1 MEEIKIKPIEEIMKT
16 SYMDYAMSV
25 IIGRS
30 LPDVRD
36 GLKPVQ
42 RRILY
47 SMHEMNLYH
56 DKPFKK
62 CARIVGE
69 VMGKYH
75 PHGEAPIY
83 EALVRMAQPFTFRY
97 TLIEGQ
103 GNFGSIDGDSP
114 AAMRYTEARLSKIVE
129 EMLKDI
135 DMETVPMMQNFDGSL
150 EEPLYLP
157 SGIPNLLI
165 NGSSGIAVGMATNIP
180 PHNISDSIDSIVY
193 YIKNNGCSVDE
204 LINIIKGPDFPTG
217 GVILNYNGLVEAYR
231 TGRGTIKIRG
241 KYVIE
246 EDKNSKSIIFTEIP
260 YEVNKSELLQK
271 ISEMVKEGKI
281 TGIINIKDES
291 NKEGIRVIFKLK
303 KDANPEIVLNQLF
316 EHSQL
321 EVTYGIIML
330 AILDNVPRVFN
341 LKDLIAEYSKHR
353 FNITKRR
360 LEFKLK
366 KDEER
371 EHILSGL
378 IIALDNIDNVI
389 KIIKESSNPSEA
401 SVNLQKNFRLTEI
414 QAKAILEMRLQRL
427 TSMEREE
434 IINEENRILDE
445 IKSIKDILSSSEKIY
460 NLIIDELNEIKKKYG
475 DERKTE
481 ILKENVIRRDER
493 DLIPPE
499 DMIITLTERGYIKR
513 VSMTDYRTQS
523 KGGKGVI
530 TEYGEDI
537 PLQVIIANNRDQL
550 LLFTNT
556 GRVYSLD
563 VYRIPQMSRKAI
575 GKSINN
581 FINLN
586 ENEKIVYMMPYSEN
600 SEGYIVF
607 LTGKGIVKKTSI
619 EEFKNVM
626 SRGIIAI
633 KLEDD
638 VLKDV
643 KLIKNEDEILIST
656 KMGMI
661 ARFNSSEIRAMGR
674 NAYGVRG
681 IKVRKDDEIISM
693 ATGNGDSLLLTITE
707 KGKGKLTKVSEF
719 RKTHRGSVGVK
730 GQKVNEK
737 TGYLVSVMAV
747 EMNDLIMIQ
756 TKNGM
761 TIAFRVNEIPVQGR
775 NAQGVRLMNVDE
787 NDAVKTTVKFSSQ
800 LS

>member
-607 LTGKGIVKKTSI
+607 LTGKGIVKKTSV

-674 NAYGVRG
+674 NASGVRG

>member
-607 LTGKGIVKKTSI
+607 LTGKGIVKKTSV

>member
-180 PHNISDSIDSIVY
+180 PHNINDSIDSIVY

-291 NKEGIRVIFKLK
+291 NKEGIRIIFKLK
-303 KDANPEIVLNQLF
+303 KDASPEIVLNQLF

-401 SVNLQKNFRLTEI
+401 SVNLQKNFGLTEI

-460 NLIIDELNEIKKKYG
+460 NLIIDELSEIKKKYG

-537 PLQVIIANNRDQL
+537 PLQVIIANNRDHL

-586 ENEKIVYMMPYSEN
+586 ENEKIVYMMPYNEN
-600 SEGYIVF
+600 SMGYIVF
-607 LTGKGIVKKTSI
+607 LTGKGMVKKTSI

-747 EMNDLIMIQ
+747 EMDDLIMIQ

>member
-1 MEEIKIKPIEEIMKT
+1 MEEIKVKPIEEVMKS

-75 PHGEAPIY
+75 PHGESPIY

-97 TLIEGQ
+97 PLIEGQ
-103 GNFGSIDGDSP
+103 GNFGSVDGDAP
-114 AAMRYTEARLSKIVE
+114 AAMRYTEARLNKIAE

-135 DMETVPMMQNFDGSL
+135 DMETVPMMQNFDGTL
-150 EEPLYLP
+150 EEPVYLP

-180 PHNISDSIDSIVY
+180 PHNIKDVIDAIIY
-193 YIKNNGCSVDE
+193 YIKNNNCSVDD

-217 GVILNYNGLVEAYR
+217 GVILNYSGLLDAYR
-231 TGRGTIKIRG
+231 TGKGTIKVRG
-241 KYVIE
+241 KYKIE
-246 EDKNSKSIIFTEIP
+246 EDKNSKSIVFTEIP

-271 ISEMVKEGKI
+271 ISELIKEEKI
-281 TGIINIKDES
+281 TGIVNIKDES
-291 NKEGIRVIFKLK
+291 NKDGIRVIFKLK

-321 EVTYGIIML
+321 EVTYGIILL
-330 AILDNVPRVFN
+330 AVLDNVPKIFN
-341 LKDLIAEYSKHR
+341 LKDLISEYAKHR
-353 FNITKRR
+353 FNITKKR
-360 LEFKLK
+360 LEYKLK

-378 IIALDNIDNVI
+378 IKAIENIDEVI
-389 KIIKESSNPSEA
+389 KIIKESSNPNEA
-401 SVNLQKNFRLTEI
+401 SLNLQKSFNLSEI
-414 QAKAILEMRLQRL
+414 QAKSILEMRLQRL
-427 TSMEREE
+427 TSMERDD
-434 IINEENRILDE
+434 ILREENNIVDE
-445 IKSIKDILSSSEKIY
+445 IRKIKDILSSDEKIY
-460 NLIIDELNEIKKKYG
+460 NLVIEELLEIEKKYG
-475 DERKTE
+475 DERRTE
-481 ILKENVIRRDER
+481 IIKENVIRREEK

-499 DMIITLTERGYIKR
+499 DVIITLTERGYIKR
-513 VSMTDYRTQS
+513 VPINEYKTQS

-537 PLQVIIANNRDQL
+537 PLQIIIANNRDQL

-563 VYRIPQMSRKAI
+563 VYKLPVMSRKAI

-581 FINLN
+581 FINLH
-586 ENEKIVYMMPYSEN
+586 EDEKIVYMIPYNEN
-600 SEGYIVF
+600 SKGYVLF
-607 LTGKGIVKKTSI
+607 LTKNGIVKKTPI
-619 EEFKNVM
+619 EEFKNVI
-626 SRGIIAI
+626 SKGIIGI
-633 KLEDD
+633 KLENDI
-638 VLKDV
+638 LKDV
-643 KLIKNEDEILIST
+643 KLIDENDEIIIST
-656 KMGMI
+656 KKGMVV
-661 ARFNSSEIRAMGR
+661 RFDSKEIRPMGR
-674 NAYGVRG
+674 NAYGVLG
-681 IKVRKDDEIISM
+681 IKIKNGDEVISM
-693 ATGNGDSLLLTITE
+693 TNGTENSLLLTVTE
-707 KGKGKLTKVSEF
+707 KGKGKLTKISEF
-719 RKTHRGSVGVK
+719 RKTHRGSVGIK

-737 TGYLVSVMAV
+737 TGYLVSVMV
-747 EMNDLIMIQ
+747 VDLNDLIMLQ

-761 TIAFRVNEIPVQGR
+761 TIAFKVNEIPIQGR
-775 NAQGVRLMNVDE
+775 NSQGIKLMSVDE
-787 NDAVKTTVKFSSQ
+787 NDAVKTILKISSQ
-800 LS
+800 II